1 MLMTLVAIITVAMG
15 IKLQSSRRSIMR
27 VTIILTLSV
36 LLLPIYACKKH
47 LGAVGITLGQD
58 SCSIKA
64 SLTSLREAAIA
75 VNTCT
80 GDKKNRNLENE
91 LKELDQEEEL
101 DKILLSQLC
110 GEIME
115 EVMDSGE
122 CNEDLLITPNSIP
135 SSKKNSKKSIR
146 HKTDKQ

>member
-1 MLMTLVAIITVAMG
+1 MLMTLVATITVAMG

-80 GDKKNRNLENE
+80 GDKKTEI
-91 LKELDQEEEL
+91 LKM
-101 DKILLSQLC
+101 I
-110 GEIME
+110 
-115 EVMDSGE
+115 
-122 CNEDLLITPNSIP
+122 
-135 SSKKNSKKSIR
+135 
-146 HKTDKQ
+146 